1 LKDFVL
7 KGVFLEHIMEL
18 IDRYLQA
25 VKFSL
30 PRAQRDDI
38 IKELRDS
45 ILSQIEEKEAAL
57 GRHLTKDEQVE
68 LLKKLGSPMHLA
80 SRYGKQQHVIGAT
93 MFPIYWRVLKAAL
106 GLAFLV
112 QAGASIA
119 MAAVGKPFIQSL
131 SPLMHYPSVALSVFG
146 WVTVVFAAMDFF
158 GAKIQ
163 VSDRWD
169 PRKLPPLVKSDPRK
183 SRFELIARLVI
194 QIIFGVWW
202 LAGLHYQ
209 YLIFGPGIA
218 LLKFGPVW
226 HSIYPVFVVIVLV
239 DVMFTAVMIARP
251 HWIQG
256 RHVAL
261 LVMSALGLVVLYFLI
276 NAPEVFVA
284 SDSSAL
290 QLQEL
295 VKSINYGIH
304 IGLMTAAI
312 VNVINIGKEAM
323 RLIGWSFGRAS
334 QASVGS

>member
-1 LKDFVL
+1 
-7 KGVFLEHIMEL
+7 MEL

-30 PRAQRDDI
+30 PISQRDDI

-57 GRHLTKDEQVE
+57 GRPLTKDEQVE
-68 LLKKLGSPMHLA
+68 LLKKLGSPMQLA
-80 SRYGKQQHVIGAT
+80 SRYGKQQHLIGAT
-93 MFPIYWRVLKAAL
+93 MFPIYWKALKAAL

-112 QAGASIA
+112 QAAASIA
-119 MAAVGKPFIQSL
+119 MAAAGKPFTASL
-131 SPLMHYPSVALSVFG
+131 GALRHYPSVALSVFG

-163 VSDRWD
+163 LSDRWD

-209 YLIFGPGIA
+209 YLIFGRGIT

-226 HSIYPVFVVIVLV
+226 HTIYPVFVVIVLV
-239 DVMFTAVMIARP
+239 DVMFTAAMIARP
-251 HWIQG
+251 HWTQG

-261 LVMSALGLVVLYFLI
+261 LVMSALGLIVLYFLI
-276 NAPEVFVA
+276 NAPELFVA
-284 SDSSAL
+284 SDPSSAES
-290 QLQEL
+290 QSL
-295 VKSINYGIH
+295 VKTINYALH
-304 IGLMTAAI
+304 MGLLIAAI
-312 VNVINIGKEAM
+312 VNVVNIVKEAI
-323 RLIGWSFGRAS
+323 RLIGWSFGRS
-334 QASVGS
+334 HQAKVGS